1 MKYDYHESSHRKKK
15 FLKRIYIAVM
25 VVLLLVILAGA
36 VIKVDSLL
44 NKEKNTPDATTSSIT
59 TSYFAPS
66 TQIFRTKYFQFQTNK
81 NWSESPADSSDHK
94 FVYRSMRNNLIEHEL
109 DVYVQQ
115 IPANLSATML
125 MPITTT
131 NGNQEIVPGTVS
143 KHCREKAG
151 AMTAAD
157 KIVNFSGI
165 DMLCDV
171 DNTQYKVIVGK
182 KGEGTKITLTRPN
195 KEKLQYTIYY
205 MNVTAKPEAQ
215 QLVEILNS
223 FQTR

>member
-15 FLKRIYIAVM
+15 FLKRAYIAVM
-25 VVLLLVILAGA
+25 VVLLLVIA
-36 VIKVDSLL
+36 VGIAFKVDSMLKRER
-44 NKEKNTPDATTSSIT
+44 NSQEATTSAVT

-81 NWSESPADSSDHK
+81 IWAEAPADSTENK

-109 DVYVQQ
+109 NIYVKET
-115 IPANLSATML
+115 PANLSATRV
-125 MPITTT
+125 MPVTTI
-131 NGNQEIVPGTVS
+131 NGNKELVPGTVS

-157 KIVNFSGI
+157 KIVNMDGI
-165 DMLCDV
+165 DMLCNV
-171 DNTQYKVIVGK
+171 DNTQYSVIVGK
-182 KGEGTKITLTRPN
+182 KGEGTILTLTRPD
-195 KEKLQYTIYY
+195 KQKLTYVIYY
-205 MNVTAKPEAQ
+205 TNVTANPEAS
-215 QLVEILNS
+215 QLVDILNT

>member
-1 MKYDYHESSHRKKK
+1 MKYDYHVSSHRKKK
-15 FLKRIYIAVM
+15 FLKRVYIAVM
-25 VVLLLVILAGA
+25 VVLLLVIAAGIA
-36 VIKVDSLL
+36 IKIDSMLK
-44 NKEKNTPDATTSSIT
+44 KEKNSPEATTSSIT

-81 NWSESPADSSDHK
+81 SWAEAPADSSENK

-109 DVYVQQ
+109 NIYVKE
-115 IPANLSATML
+115 IPANLSATRV
-125 MPITTT
+125 MPVTTT
-131 NGNQEIVPGTVS
+131 NGNKELVPGTVS

-157 KIVNFSGI
+157 KIVNMDGI
-165 DMLCDV
+165 DMLCNV
-171 DNTQYKVIVGK
+171 DNTQYGVIVGK
-182 KGEGTKITLTRPN
+182 KGEGTRITLTRPN
-195 KEKLQYTIYY
+195 KEKLVYTIYY
-205 MNVTAKPEAQ
+205 TNVTANPEAS